1 MFCRKGNRDSVTMGR
16 QITRMLP
23 YSSALAF
30 ISPTSLWG
38 WLSFAV
44 VAAVIT
50 IPFLSVKAARPSLPL
65 WPHYWLGLLAT
76 VVSFWHAWIPMK
88 AGHIPHSAFNGLWLA
103 TIALGLL
110 LLQLLLG
117 ILLRYG
123 GPRYFA
129 LLRRAHFL
137 LMLGIVAL
145 IAAHLWFNSRF
156 LHSLF

>member
-1 MFCRKGNRDSVTMGR
+1 MRMF
-16 QITRMLP
+16 Q
-23 YSSALAF
+23 SASHLVL

-38 WLSFAV
+38 WIS
-44 VAAVIT
+44 VALVATVIA
-50 IPFLSVKAARPSLPL
+50 IPFLSVRAGQSPVLPL

-76 VVSFWHAWIPMK
+76 AISLWHAWIPMK
-88 AGHIPHSAFNGLWLA
+88 AGHIPRSAFNGLWLA

-117 ILLRYG
+117 VLLRYG
-123 GPRYFA
+123 RPRYFA
-129 LLRRAHFL
+129 YLRQTHFA

>member
-1 MFCRKGNRDSVTMGR
+1 
-16 QITRMLP
+16 
-23 YSSALAF
+23 
-30 ISPTSLWG
+30 
-38 WLSFAV
+38 
-44 VAAVIT
+44 
-50 IPFLSVKAARPSLPL
+50 
-65 WPHYWLGLLAT
+65 
-76 VVSFWHAWIPMK
+76 MK

-117 ILLRYG
+117 LVLRYG

-129 LLRRAHFL
+129 YLRQTHFA